1 MYRLT
6 CDGLPLLDWR
16 DDDMVLVDPKVKLEV
31 NKVGE
36 GSFTIYKNHPHYGKI
51 KKLKSV
57 FEVSDDH
64 GVIFRGRATGDTV
77 DLDHGMAVDL
87 EGAMAYFNDSVV
99 RTFNFPKD
107 FNVQGDRVA
116 FFLRW
121 LIDNHN
127 SQVQDFQKL
136 KLGNVTVKDENF
148 ARSTYKP
155 HSTWDILRERLPGS
169 SLGGYLCIRYEEDG
183 NYIDYLSEFTETNSQ
198 EIVFGE
204 NLLDMKHET
213 EASAT
218 YSAIMPIGA
227 LELTIGN
234 LADGNITDD
243 IVKTGDTLYSEK
255 AVAEYGWIYAPT
267 SETTWEELTD
277 EAELLTTGVEW
288 LTKGSVPMS
297 AIEATAVDLHFTD
310 EQVESLRIYKNVNV
324 RSAPHD
330 VAESFP
336 LSKLE
341 IELLNP
347 QNTKVTV
354 GKKIKTLTEKTAL
367 EQEKAQDKY
376 SKLSKTDE
384 EIRLEVQDEI
394 KKLGASVDVSLDAI
408 SMEIQG
414 IDNVCTEL
422 AVTLDG
428 VTVTDKSGTT
438 KIKGNSVETDTLH
451 VKAANIDGTLTA
463 DQISLTGTITT
474 MGTFSVGYNDKGFHE
489 VGCLGP
495 AYGQDASDAITYG
508 VALTDG
514 KTASV
519 ADGVITYSADGR
531 YVIVTDKGVR
541 LQAFNNN
548 IAVTENNIYLSIRDD
563 SDERV
568 HWINVSNSGAFYD
581 GDEIATKYDI
591 AHVSGAMEMLN
602 VEGVSAGWIGSGSGL
617 TTDGDITYGVAMAA
631 SSTPIQTD
639 GNNYL
644 DFESA
649 GRYILVTTEGIKL
662 KSGDNTRITLTDNVI
677 SVRALNGTQFRYNNS
692 EVVTIDRLRELG
704 LIS

>member
-16 DDDMVLVDPKVKLEV
+16 DDDMVLVDPKLKLEV

-36 GSFTIYKNHPHYGKI
+36 GSFTIYKNHPHYGSL

-57 FEVSDDH
+57 FEVSDDN

-77 DLDHGMAVDL
+77 DLDHGMAVDM

-107 FNVQGDRVA
+107 FNVKGDKVA
-116 FFLRW
+116 FFLGW

-148 ARSTYKP
+148 SRYTNKM
-155 HSTWDILRERLPGS
+155 HSTWDIIHEKLCGS
-169 SLGGYLCIRYEEDG
+169 SLGGYLCVRYEEDG

-213 EASAT
+213 EAST
-218 YSAIMPIGA
+218 ICSAIIPIGA
-227 LELTIGN
+227 LELTISN
-234 LADGNITDD
+234 RADGNITDD
-243 IVKTGDTLYSEK
+243 IVKTGDTLYSK
-255 AVAEYGWIYAPT
+255 NAVEEYGWIYAPT
-267 SETTWEELTD
+267 SETTWEDLTD

-394 KKLGASVDVSLDAI
+394 KKLGASVDVSLDSI
-408 SMEIQG
+408 SLEIQG
-414 IDNVCTEL
+414 VDDKCTEL

-428 VTVTDKSGTT
+428 VTVTDAGGTT
-438 KIKGNSVETDTLH
+438 KIKGDSIETDNLH

-463 DQISLTGTITT
+463 DQIVLDGAITWGDLDSGVQNSITVKSQFSPDGSSNWSDTQRTTDKYRRDWNHSTNSWGVVYQFVGSDGKPGKDGQDGADGSDGNPAAYLRSIGITEITSGSVKSPKIEGGEIWGAEFYGQEFNIYPEVNGDGALNLYGKFANTLHQVFEISYADSGYSPITSLDNPSGGTISI
-474 MGTFSVGYNDKGFHE
+474 GGDSEEITFDSTVQFYEKVD
-489 VGCLGP
+489 
-495 AYGQDASDAITYG
+495 
-508 VALTDG
+508 
-514 KTASV
+514 
-519 ADGVITYSADGR
+519 
-531 YVIVTDKGVR
+531 
-541 LQAFNNN
+541 FNN
-548 IAVTENNIYLSIRDD
+548 VPVE
-563 SDERV
+563 
-568 HWINVSNSGAFYD
+568 G
-581 GDEIATKYDI
+581 
-591 AHVSGAMEMLN
+591 LN
-602 VEGVSAGWIGSGSGL
+602 VTATAVWG
-617 TTDGDITYGVAMAA
+617 
-631 SSTPIQTD
+631 
-639 GNNYL
+639 
-644 DFESA
+644 
-649 GRYILVTTEGIKL
+649 
-662 KSGDNTRITLTDNVI
+662 
-677 SVRALNGTQFRYNNS
+677 
-692 EVVTIDRLRELG
+692 
-704 LIS
+704 